1 MEASNSSFSMTYVMI
16 LFSLTIIVS
25 LCYRGRKTSLN
36 PPAQPRRPRQG
47 YGRRRGNGGAG
58 PGWCITLR
66 VSDDDAYISLTIFL
80 VYAHL
85 NSQVYYFVNRDS
97 VRLNSSLAL

>member
-1 MEASNSSFSMTYVMI
+1 M
-16 LFSLTIIVS
+16 
-25 LCYRGRKTSLN
+25 RGPPALN

-58 PGWCITLR
+58 PGWCRTLR

-85 NSQVYYFVNRDS
+85 NSQVYYFVNRNS
-97 VRLNSSLAL
+97 AKSRLLRVIGRGFIRFPTTYVIFFIYL

>member
-1 MEASNSSFSMTYVMI
+1 M
-16 LFSLTIIVS
+16 
-25 LCYRGRKTSLN
+25 RGPPALN

-58 PGWCITLR
+58 PGWCRTLR

-97 VRLNSSLAL
+97 VRLNSSLALSLFFFYDIRNGFISL